1 MANYCRAVT
10 KSPRGT
16 KMYVVKLKNLVI
28 YVIFKDIAM
37 HTYIFSEEINF
48 FKVKKVVKN
57 LIEGVTIWTLVTQ
70 LFS

>member
-1 MANYCRAVT
+1 
-10 KSPRGT
+10 
-16 KMYVVKLKNLVI
+16 MYVVKLKNLVI

-48 FKVKKVVKN
+48 LKVEKVVKN
-57 LIEGVTIWTLVTQ
+57 LIGVTIWTLVTQ